1 MKFALGVTIF
11 NFFAAAVCLVA
22 FIIGVMIGSWA
33 VVCLQLAL
41 ASLNF
46 YLGYTNYQRYKEMK
60 EYQNAGY

>member
-22 FIIGVMIGSWA
+22 FVFDVYVGSWTFA
-33 VVCLQLAL
+33 ALQLAL

-46 YLGYTNYQRYKEMK
+46 YLGYINYQRYEEMK
-60 EYQNAGY
+60 VYYNDGN